1 MHALQTEEFTVR
13 AEVLPSP
20 AILKHCT
27 TNAAQMLRMEGKIGI
42 IRAGAFAD
50 LLILNANPLEDV
62 TVLDRPEE
70 HLLAVMKEGRVA
82 MSLVAGLAKHE
93 KL

>member
-27 TNAAQMLRMEGKIGI
+27 TNAAQMLRMEGKIGTVSP
-42 IRAGAFAD
+42 GAFAD
-50 LLILNANPLEDV
+50 LLILDANPLEDI
-62 TVLDRPEE
+62 TVLDRPED
-70 HLLAVMKEGRVA
+70 HRL
-82 MSLVAGLAKHE
+82 S
-93 KL
+93 

>member
-13 AEVLPSP
+13 AEVLSSP

-27 TNAAQMLRMEGKIGI
+27 TNAAKMLRMTGQIGTI
-42 IRAGAFAD
+42 SPGAFAD
-50 LLILNANPLEDV
+50 ILVLNANPLEDI
-62 TVLDRPEE
+62 TVLDRPED

-82 MSLVAGLAKHE
+82 MSLVSGLAKQE
-93 KL
+93 